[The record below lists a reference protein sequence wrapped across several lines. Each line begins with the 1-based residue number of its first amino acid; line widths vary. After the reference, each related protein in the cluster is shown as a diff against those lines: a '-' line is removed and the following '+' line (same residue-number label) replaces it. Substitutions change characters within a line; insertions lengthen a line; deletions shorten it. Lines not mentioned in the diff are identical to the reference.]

1 LTKNPTFVIL
11 SLLTLRKVLKM
22 NLPRFVLEFFDDIFT
37 GAQVKVI
44 DQNWY
49 RYSQISLSNSS
60 REALI
65 TEARSI
71 LRLVG

>member
-1 LTKNPTFVIL
+1 
-11 SLLTLRKVLKM
+11 M

>member
-65 TEARSI
+65 TEARNI

>member
-1 LTKNPTFVIL
+1 MTKNPTFVIL

-22 NLPRFVLEFFDDIFT
+22 NLPRFILEFFGDIFN

-49 RYSQISLSNSS
+49 RYSQLSLSNSS

-65 TEARSI
+65 AEARCI

>member
-1 LTKNPTFVIL
+1 
-11 SLLTLRKVLKM
+11 M
-22 NLPRFVLEFFDDIFT
+22 NLPRFILEFFDDIFN

-49 RYSQISLSNSS
+49 RYSQLSLSNSS
-60 REALI
+60 RETLI
-65 TEARSI
+65 AEARSI